1 MVAKYTDSL
10 YNSAPSTNFHWDTCM
25 RPDEIKTEHYGA
37 QLISKKET
45 LIALMEGLDLPE
57 LEVFESAPSHYRM
70 RAEFRIW
77 HEGDDLFYAMFDSA
91 DPRQP
96 IRVDQ
101 FIPAS
106 SLINELMPKLL
117 DVIRDVSILR
127 HKLFQ
132 VDFLTTTTGEALI
145 SLLYHKP
152 IDEAW
157 HEAAVALNEL
167 FPACHFIGRSR
178 KRKQILTRDFVM
190 ETLTVHGRKYHYQ
203 QVENSFTQPNAG
215 ISEKMLEWAMD
226 VTQGCSG
233 ELLEMYCGN
242 GNFSIPLARRFDRV
256 IGTEIA
262 KVSVNSATL
271 NIAIN
276 GMKNVQVVKMASED
290 VSAALNGEGELP
302 KPLAQAGMD
311 TLSPS
316 VVLVDPPRAGLDDA
330 TVELVRKIDKI
341 LYISCNPETL
351 KRNLESLSSTHEVT
365 RFAMFD
371 QFPYTHHVE
380 AGVFLERR

>member
-1 MVAKYTDSL
+1 
-10 YNSAPSTNFHWDTCM
+10 M
-25 RPDEIKTEHYGA
+25 RPDQIQPEHYAA
-37 QLISKKET
+37 QLQAKQDSLLE
-45 LIALMEGLDLPE
+45 LMADLDMPE

-77 HEGDDLFYAMFDSA
+77 HDGDDLFYAMFDSA
-91 DPRQP
+91 DPRTP

-101 FIPAS
+101 FLAAS
-106 SLINELMPKLL
+106 RLINELMPKLL
-117 DVIRDVSILR
+117 DAIRDTPILR

-145 SLLYHKP
+145 SMLYHKP
-152 IDEAW
+152 IDEVW
-157 HEAAVALNEL
+157 HQAAVELNEL

-215 ISEKMLEWAMD
+215 ISEKMLEWALD
-226 VTQGCSG
+226 VTKECSG
-233 ELLEMYCGN
+233 DLLEMYCGN

-262 KVSVNSATL
+262 KVSVNSASL
-271 NIAIN
+271 NVAIN
-276 GMKNVQVVKMASED
+276 GVSNVQVVKMASED
-290 VSAALNGEGELP
+290 VSDALNGDGVLP
-302 KPLAQAGMD
+302 KALAQAGMD
-311 TLSPS
+311 TLNPS
-316 VVLVDPPRAGLDDA
+316 AVLVDPPRAGLDDG
-330 TVELVRKIDKI
+330 TVELVRKIDQI

-351 KRNLESLSSTHEVT
+351 RSNLEALSSTHKVM

-380 AGVFLERR
+380 AGVFLERL

>member
-1 MVAKYTDSL
+1 
-10 YNSAPSTNFHWDTCM
+10 M
-25 RPDEIKTEHYGA
+25 RPDQIQPEQYSA
-37 QLISKKET
+37 QLESKKET
-45 LIALMEGLDLPE
+45 LNALMAGLELPE
-57 LEVFESAPSHYRM
+57 MEVFESAPSHYRM

-77 HEGDDLFYAMFDSA
+77 HEGEDLYYAMFDSA
-91 DPRQP
+91 DPRTP

-101 FIPAS
+101 FLAAS
-106 SLINELMPKLL
+106 TLINELMPKLL
-117 DVIRDVSILR
+117 DAIRDLPVLR

-145 SLLYHKP
+145 SMLYHKP

-157 HEAAVALNEL
+157 HEAAVALNEQ
-167 FPACHFIGRSR
+167 FPVCHFIGRSR
-178 KRKQILTRDFVM
+178 KRKQVLTRDFVM
-190 ETLTVHGRKYHYQ
+190 ETLTVNGRKYHYQ

-215 ISEKMLEWAMD
+215 ISEKMLEWALD

-233 ELLEMYCGN
+233 DLLEMYCGN

-262 KVSVNSATL
+262 KVSVNSASL
-271 NIAIN
+271 NIAMN
-276 GMKNVQVVKMASED
+276 GMSNVQVVKMASED

-302 KPLAQAGMD
+302 KALVQAGMA
-311 TLSPS
+311 TLNPS
-316 VVLVDPPRAGLDDA
+316 AVLVDPPRAGLDDG
-330 TVELVRKIDKI
+330 TVELVRKIDQI

-351 KRNLESLSSTHEVT
+351 KNNLEALSSTHKVT

>member
-1 MVAKYTDSL
+1 
-10 YNSAPSTNFHWDTCM
+10 M
-25 RPDEIKTEHYGA
+25 RPDQIQPEMYET
-37 QLISKKET
+37 QLQEKQAKLAE
-45 LIALMEGLDLPE
+45 LMASLSLPE
-57 LEVFESAPSHYRM
+57 MEVFASQPSHYRM

-91 DPRQP
+91 DPRVP
-96 IRVDQ
+96 IRTDQ
-101 FIPAS
+101 FLAAS

-117 DVIRDVSILR
+117 DAVRDIPVLR

-152 IDEAW
+152 IDHVW
-157 HEAAVALNEL
+157 HEAALQLNKA

-178 KRKQILTRDFVM
+178 KKKTILTRDFVM
-190 ETLTVHGRKYHYQ
+190 ETLTVSGQKFHYQ

-215 ISEKMLEWAMD
+215 INEKMLEWALD
-226 VTQGCSG
+226 VTKEASG
-233 ELLEMYCGN
+233 DLLEMYCGN
-242 GNFSIPLARRFDRV
+242 GNFSIPLARHFDRV
-256 IGTEIA
+256 VATEIS
-262 KVSVNSATL
+262 KVSVNSAQL

-276 GMKNVQVVKMASED
+276 GMSNVQVVKMASED
-290 VSAALNGEGELP
+290 VSAALNGDVELP
-302 KPLAQAGMD
+302 KGLVQAGVSE
-311 TLSPS
+311 LSPS

-330 TVELVRKIDKI
+330 TVELIRKIDAI

-351 KRNLESLSSTHEVT
+351 KLNLEALSSTHDVV
-365 RFAMFD
+365 RYAMFD

-380 AGVFLERR
+380 TGVYLQRKVSA

>member
-1 MVAKYTDSL
+1 
-10 YNSAPSTNFHWDTCM
+10 M
-25 RPDEIKTEHYGA
+25 RPDQIQPEQYDA
-37 QLISKKET
+37 QLQTKKDT
-45 LIALMEGLDLPE
+45 LIALMADQNLPE

-106 SLINELMPKLL
+106 ALINELMPKLL
-117 DVIRDVSILR
+117 DSIRDIPVLR

-145 SLLYHKP
+145 SMLYHKP

-157 HEAAVALNEL
+157 HEAAVALNEQ

-178 KRKQILTRDFVM
+178 KRKQVLTRDFVM
-190 ETLTVHGRKYHYQ
+190 ETLRVGGRLYHYQ

-215 ISEKMLEWAMD
+215 ISEKMLEWALD
-226 VTQGCSG
+226 VTQNCSG
-233 ELLEMYCGN
+233 DLLEMYCGN

-262 KVSVNSATL
+262 KVSVNSASL
-271 NIAIN
+271 NIAMN
-276 GMKNVQVVKMASED
+276 GVKNVQVIKMASED

-302 KPLAQAGMD
+302 KALIQAGMD
-311 TLSPS
+311 TLNPS

-330 TVELVRKIDKI
+330 TVELVRKVDQI

-351 KRNLESLSSTHEVT
+351 KNNLEALSSTHEVK